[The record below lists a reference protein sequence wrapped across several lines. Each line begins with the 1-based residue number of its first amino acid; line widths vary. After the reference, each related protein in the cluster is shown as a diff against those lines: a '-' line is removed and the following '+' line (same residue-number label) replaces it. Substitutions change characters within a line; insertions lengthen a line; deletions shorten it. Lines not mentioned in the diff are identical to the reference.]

1 MVFGINGA
9 VGFGAHILTAAI
21 IDNLGGY
28 GAMYVFV
35 GVLTALALVIVALT
49 PFPNYRDQ
57 SA

>member
-1 MVFGINGA
+1 
-9 VGFGAHILTAAI
+9 
-21 IDNLGGY
+21 
-28 GAMYVFV
+28 MYVFV